1 MFKNYKKREEILKKE
16 IERLRERSDEYFQ
29 KWQEERVKIFGEYKE
44 IETLKEELDRYK
56 KLYLL
61 QLEQSIRLSEKLEGR
76 KSNETKTV

>member
-16 IERLRERSDEYFQ
+16 IERLRERCDEYFQ
-29 KWQEERVKIFGEYKE
+29 KWQEERVKIFGEHKE

-76 KSNETKTV
+76 KANEEKTV